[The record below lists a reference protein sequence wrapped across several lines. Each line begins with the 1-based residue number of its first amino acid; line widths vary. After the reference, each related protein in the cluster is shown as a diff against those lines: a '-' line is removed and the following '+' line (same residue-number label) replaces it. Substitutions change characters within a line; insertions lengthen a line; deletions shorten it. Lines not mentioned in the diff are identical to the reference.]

1 MENYTSITEFMQKYG
16 TREACYQHLYDLKW
30 SQGYQCLKCEHPHWV
45 KGRKWHYRKCQ
56 RCHYDESS
64 TANTLFHKLKFP
76 IEKAFMIT
84 YQLSTMKKGMSSCE
98 ISRQYGIHQ
107 ETAWYFRRKVQRAM
121 QSLVIQSLR
130 DNVEVDE
137 AMIGGVET
145 GRKGRSKGKKRK
157 IQIAAEV
164 GYPEDDKPAYLK
176 RAGAYMIDDFSATS
190 LGKGLRNMVHKDAV
204 ITTDGWSGY
213 QPVAKDFWHEVF
225 LSNKGDNFKLLHWHI
240 FNLKNWIRGVHHKI
254 SRAHLQSY
262 LDEYHFRFNSRN
274 HLKSNPNLVLSLMV
288 NHDWFP
294 YKQAKGT

>member
-1 MENYTSITEFMQKYG
+1 
-16 TREACYQHLYDLKW
+16 
-30 SQGYQCLKCEHPHWV
+30 
-45 KGRKWHYRKCQ
+45 
-56 RCHYDESS
+56 
-64 TANTLFHKLKFP
+64 
-76 IEKAFMIT
+76 MIT

-176 RAGAYMIDDFSATS
+176 RAGAYMIDDFRPH
-190 LGKGLRNMVHKDAV
+190 LWVKD
-204 ITTDGWSGY
+204 
-213 QPVAKDFWHEVF
+213 
-225 LSNKGDNFKLLHWHI
+225 
-240 FNLKNWIRGVHHKI
+240 
-254 SRAHLQSY
+254 
-262 LDEYHFRFNSRN
+262 
-274 HLKSNPNLVLSLMV
+274 
-288 NHDWFP
+288 
-294 YKQAKGT
+294 

>member
-190 LGKGLRNMVHKDAV
+190 LGKGLRNMV
-204 ITTDGWSGY
+204 
-213 QPVAKDFWHEVF
+213 
-225 LSNKGDNFKLLHWHI
+225 
-240 FNLKNWIRGVHHKI
+240 
-254 SRAHLQSY
+254 
-262 LDEYHFRFNSRN
+262 
-274 HLKSNPNLVLSLMV
+274 
-288 NHDWFP
+288 
-294 YKQAKGT
+294 